1 VLCQA
6 KLAEAAAELLQVAL
20 ALLHVGTHSWMQR
33 SQLRNVLLL
42 QLLLLCSHSS
52 CIACQQ
58 LLLRQL
64 LLLWVQPQHCP
75 VGSSGLPVVCCCWP
89 AAELLLCCPIWLEAS

>member
-6 KLAEAAAELLQVAL
+6 KLAEAATELLQVPL
-20 ALLHVGTHSWMQR
+20 ALFHVGTHSWMQR
-33 SQLRNVLLL
+33 SQLRIVLPLL
-42 QLLLLCSHSS
+42 LLLLCSHSS
-52 CIACQQ
+52 CIARQQ

-75 VGSSGLPVVCCCWP
+75 VGNSGLPVVCCCWP
-89 AAELLLCCPIWLEAS
+89 AAELLLCCTVRLEAS